1 MGDNDNDDYYDGDGA
16 MDTMPASS
24 EVTYNWVDITS
35 EFFTNIKDLQLG
47 ELLHDGHL
55 FGLFEAMSAI
65 EMMDPK
71 MDAGM
76 LCNRGNPKPLNFQQ
90 AVAAGTLKIEN
101 LDPSELIGIMDA
113 TMACIVS
120 WLEGHSL
127 AQTVFTNLYLHQPH
141 SIKDNTLKAYCIA
154 VYKLLDCIRDC
165 INKAQVFEEEDFQ
178 PMGYGYRLGSNPQ
191 SGSAYDA
198 SLEVSEQKCIAMLRE
213 QQQQLHNKAKT
224 EPDEVNALACHLYL

>member
-1 MGDNDNDDYYDGDGA
+1 MGDTDDYYDGDG
-16 MDTMPASS
+16 TMESLPTSP
-24 EVTYNWVDITS
+24 EVTYNWVDITTD
-35 EFFTNIKDLQLG
+35 FFNHIQDLQLG

-90 AVAAGTLKIEN
+90 AVACGKLKIDD
-101 LDPSELIGIMDA
+101 LDPSEIIGVIDA
-113 TMACIVS
+113 TVACIVS

-141 SIKDNTLKAYCIA
+141 LITNKTLKAYCIA

-165 INKAQVFEEEDFQ
+165 INK
-178 PMGYGYRLGSNPQ
+178 
-191 SGSAYDA
+191 
-198 SLEVSEQKCIAMLRE
+198 
-213 QQQQLHNKAKT
+213 
-224 EPDEVNALACHLYL
+224 